1 MRKSLYACAAI
12 VAACLSLSTAY
23 ASDNEAVE
31 YEPTRR
37 GSRTGVLKTAIM
49 GLAMMSMPES
59 VKAQAIP
66 VPTPGTVYGFGDCYL
81 GTIDPTKSTDMNNIT
96 IKTIKSAPC
105 NLYYD
110 YPPNEFK
117 DISMIISTTCLP
129 QVVLTSS
136 NHGNTYYNHCESI
149 TINQISMLNQNFKV
163 QYSGELKWNYQ
174 NNNNYT
180 QFSLYL
186 YNSPYTLFPNY
197 IPSYQ
202 GPNNYIFAQAFR
214 AYMDHGQGYSPSSR
228 LLLSTDNQEANDT
241 DY

>member
-1 MRKSLYACAAI
+1 MRKSLCTCAAVI
-12 VAACLSLSTAY
+12 AAFLSLSTAY
-23 ASDNEAVE
+23 ASDNKAVEVE

-49 GLAMMSMPES
+49 GLAMMSMPEP
-59 VKAQAIP
+59 VKAQIP
-66 VPTPGTVYGFGDCYL
+66 TYPPTPGVFYGFGDCYL
-81 GTIDPTKSTDMNNIT
+81 GTIDPIRSTDMQNIT

-117 DISMIISTTCLP
+117 DISMIISTACLS
-129 QVVLTSS
+129 QS
-136 NHGNTYYNHCESI
+136 HCEAS
-149 TINQISMLNQNFKV
+149 TIKQIKMCSSTFQV
-163 QYSGELKWNYQ
+163 DYSGELRWNYK

-186 YNSPYTLFPNY
+186 YNSPYTPFHTYGPGY
-197 IPSYQ
+197 S
-202 GPNNYIFAQAFR
+202 GPNNYLFSQVFKK
-214 AYMDHGQGYSPSSR
+214 YMDDGSCSSTSR
-228 LLLSTDNQEANDT
+228 QLLSADNQETNDT